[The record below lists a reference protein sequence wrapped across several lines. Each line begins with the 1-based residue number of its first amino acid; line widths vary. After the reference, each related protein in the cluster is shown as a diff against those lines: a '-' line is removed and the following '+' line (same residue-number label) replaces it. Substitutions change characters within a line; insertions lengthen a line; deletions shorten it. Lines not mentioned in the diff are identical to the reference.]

1 MNALP
6 SPFLL
11 SLEDDYSYYS
21 SFFQDAIPSLP
32 SPAPPSEI
40 EMPNRKRKRGGEPAE
55 ADPNPLR
62 SRNGSSSCRESAD
75 SDSDTLNSNAATS
88 SSATTGGG
96 GGGGPSP
103 HQQRR
108 LWVKERSRDWWDRC
122 NHPDF
127 PETEFRRAFRMGR
140 ATFEFLCD
148 ELGAAV
154 AKEDTTLRAAI
165 PVRQRVAV
173 GVSRLAT
180 GDPLRVVSKRFG
192 LGISTCHKLVLEVC
206 SAIKTVLM
214 PKFLQWPEPTATARR
229 FEALAG
235 IPNVVGSMY
244 TTHIPIIAP
253 KANVSA
259 YFNRRHTE
267 RNQKTSYSITVQGV
281 VDPNGVFTDVCI
293 GWPGSMPDDQVLEK
307 SALYQRG
314 IGGLLQNQWIVGGA
328 GYPLMDWLLVP
339 YTQKNLTW
347 TQHAFNEKV
356 EDVQRV
362 AKEAFARLKGR
373 WGCLQ
378 KRTEVKL
385 LDLPVVLG
393 ACCVLHNICEMRNEE
408 LEPELSYELVD
419 DEMLPE
425 NGLRSVSA
433 MQARDNIAHNLLH
446 HGHAGTAFLY
456 IVGIFG
462 FTCTIKLVELS
473 LDDKALK
480 DGSSTE
486 SRERLVN
493 TRSKGNHV
501 RPPPQ
506 PPPRPRLRSP
516 LLFSRQRMAGVSGDA
531 TATVAVAVCSGSRS
545 RRAVRWAAANLV
557 PHAHS
562 VLLLHVIP
570 TVFSIPSPSGERVP
584 IERMESEVV
593 EMYISDLKL
602 KHQEVF
608 VPFKRLCG
616 TKNVET
622 LVLDGENPAA
632 ALLRYVSDS
641 GTKNL
646 VLGSS
651 SIRWIRRILKGPDVP
666 TTILK
671 SAPYSCN
678 IFVVSRRK
686 LTMKLANQSID
697 DGPTISMPI
706 QTTSHKSFD
715 RMRMKKTFDN
725 QSILSSESNGTSH
738 ISALADVGS
747 HSQARSS
754 CSSST
759 NACQNSEKALLLPCT
774 GGQGNL
780 DNNNQTQRIYDIVA
794 SVKDIPFVISHST
807 KESKAPAEVVKL
819 RIELQ
824 NTLAMYNR
832 ACEDLVHAKKKV
844 QLLSAEFSE
853 EAKKVKDALEREET
867 SKRIVAKEKAK
878 HLEVI
883 KEVEEA
889 RQLLAK
895 EALDRHKAEIVAS
908 NVSLEKSRVVN
919 ALLSNDKRCRR
930 YSRNEI
936 EVATDNFSDA
946 KKIGEGSYGDVYRC
960 NLDHT
965 PVAVKVLRQDAGDKK
980 EEFLREVE
988 ILSQLR
994 HPHMVL
1000 LLGFCPESGCLVYEY
1015 MENRSL
1021 EDQLFFRE
1029 GKQPLPWFIRF
1040 RLIFE
1045 VACGLAFLHG
1055 TKPEPIVHRDLKPG
1069 NILLD
1074 RNYVSKIGDVGLAK
1088 LLSDIVPDGL
1098 TEYRETIL
1106 AGTLYY
1112 MDPEYQQTGT
1122 VRPKS
1127 DLYALGIIA
1136 LQLLTAKH
1144 PKGLILHVENAIK
1157 GGSFADV
1164 LDKSISDWPLVE
1176 AEKLGKL
1183 ALKCSR
1189 LRCRDRPDLEL
1200 EVLPELEELMNMAN
1214 VCFKLRQCN
1223 VYAPS
1228 HYVCPILQE
1237 VMDDPYVAA
1246 DGYTYEYRA
1255 IKAWLEKHQI
1265 SPVTKVKLSHTSII
1279 PNHSLRSAIQE
1290 WRSHAAFLTS

>member
-1 MNALP
+1 MNVP
-6 SPFLL
+6 PTSLL
-11 SLEDDYSYYS
+11 HLFEDDYSYYC

-32 SPAPPSEI
+32 APSPPSEI
-40 EMPNRKRKRGGEPAE
+40 EMLNRKRKRVEEPAE
-55 ADPNPLR
+55 ADPNPLDGR
-62 SRNGSSSCRESAD
+62 KGSSSCRESGD
-75 SDSDTLNSNAATS
+75 SDSDTINSHAATS
-88 SSATTGGG
+88 SGG

-103 HQQRR
+103 HHQRR

-127 PETEFRRAFRMGR
+127 PEAEFRRAFRMGR
-140 ATFEFLCD
+140 ATFEFLCE

-165 PVRQRVAV
+165 PVRQRIAV
-173 GVSRLAT
+173 CVSRLAT

-214 PKFLQWPEPTATARR
+214 PKFLQWPDPAAAAAAARR

-253 KANVSA
+253 KVNVAA
-259 YFNRRHTE
+259 YFNHRHTE

-281 VDPNGVFTDVCI
+281 VDPDGVFTDVCI
-293 GWPGSMPDDQVLEK
+293 GWPGSLPDDQVLEK

-314 IGGLLQNQWIVGGA
+314 SGGLLQNQWIVGGA
-328 GYPLMDWLLVP
+328 GYPLMDWVLVP
-339 YTQKNLTW
+339 YAQKNLTW

-356 EDVQRV
+356 GEVQRV

-385 LDLPVVLG
+385 PDLPVVLG
-393 ACCVLHNICEMRNEE
+393 ACCVLHNICEMRKEK
-408 LEPELSYELVD
+408 LEPQLSYELVD

-446 HGHAGTAFLY
+446 HGLAGTAFLY
-456 IVGIFG
+456 ISFVIESKRHILCLKQGAALYRIF
-462 FTCTIKLVELS
+462 KVVEVYSDYVEL
-473 LDDKALK
+473 LLHKGGDIAL
-480 DGSSTE
+480 T
-486 SRERLVN
+486 
-493 TRSKGNHV
+493 
-501 RPPPQ
+501 
-506 PPPRPRLRSP
+506 LRQ
-516 LLFSRQRMAGVSGDA
+516 RRRMAGVAGDA
-531 TATVAVAVCSGSRS
+531 AATVAIAVCGGGKS

-562 VLLLHVIP
+562 VLLLHVISP
-570 TVFSIPSPSGERVP
+570 VSYIPSPSGKRVP
-584 IERMESEVV
+584 IERMEREVV

-602 KHQEVF
+602 KSQEVF

-651 SIRWIRRILKGPDVP
+651 AISWIRRIIKDPNVP
-666 TTILK
+666 TIILK
-671 SAPYSCN
+671 SAPNSCN

-686 LTMKLANQSID
+686 LTMKLAYQSVN
-697 DGPTISMPI
+697 DGLSTSMLI

-715 RMRMKKTFDN
+715 RMRMNNTFDK
-725 QSILSSESNGTSH
+725 QSILSSESNGISH
-738 ISALADVGS
+738 ISAQIDVGS
-747 HSQARSS
+747 HSQARSNS
-754 CSSST
+754 SSST
-759 NACQNSEKALLLPCT
+759 NARQNSEKAPLLPCT

-780 DNNNQTQRIYDIVA
+780 DNNTQTWRKYDVMA
-794 SVKDIPFVISHST
+794 SFKGIPFVISHST
-807 KESKAPAEVVKL
+807 KESEAPAEVVKL
-819 RIELQ
+819 RKELQ

-844 QLLSAEFSE
+844 HLLSAECSE

-867 SKRIVAKEKAK
+867 LKQIAAEEKAK
-878 HLEVI
+878 HSEVI

-908 NVSLEKSRVVN
+908 NMSSEKSRVVH

-936 EVATDNFSDA
+936 EVATDNFCDA
-946 KKIGEGSYGDVYRC
+946 KKIGEGSYGDVYKC

-1000 LLGFCPESGCLVYEY
+1000 LLGVCPESGCLVYEY

-1021 EDQLFFRE
+1021 EDQLFYRE

-1040 RLIFE
+1040 RIIFE

-1088 LLSDIVPDGL
+1088 LLPDIVPDGL

-1112 MDPEYQQTGT
+1112 MDPEYQRTGT

-1144 PKGLILHVENAIK
+1144 PKGLILNVENAIR
-1157 GGSFADV
+1157 GGSFPDV

-1176 AEKLGKL
+1176 AEKLAKL

-1200 EVLPELEELMNMAN
+1200 EVLPELEELIYMAN

-1228 HYVCPILQE
+1228 HYLCPILQE

-1246 DGYTYEYRA
+1246 DGYTYECRA
-1255 IKAWLEKHQI
+1255 IKAWLGKHQI
-1265 SPVTKVKLSHTSII
+1265 SPVTKLKLSHTSIL

>member
-1 MNALP
+1 
-6 SPFLL
+6 
-11 SLEDDYSYYS
+11 
-21 SFFQDAIPSLP
+21 
-32 SPAPPSEI
+32 
-40 EMPNRKRKRGGEPAE
+40 
-55 ADPNPLR
+55 
-62 SRNGSSSCRESAD
+62 
-75 SDSDTLNSNAATS
+75 
-88 SSATTGGG
+88 
-96 GGGGPSP
+96 
-103 HQQRR
+103 
-108 LWVKERSRDWWDRC
+108 
-122 NHPDF
+122 
-127 PETEFRRAFRMGR
+127 
-140 ATFEFLCD
+140 
-148 ELGAAV
+148 
-154 AKEDTTLRAAI
+154 
-165 PVRQRVAV
+165 
-173 GVSRLAT
+173 
-180 GDPLRVVSKRFG
+180 
-192 LGISTCHKLVLEVC
+192 
-206 SAIKTVLM
+206 
-214 PKFLQWPEPTATARR
+214 
-229 FEALAG
+229 
-235 IPNVVGSMY
+235 
-244 TTHIPIIAP
+244 
-253 KANVSA
+253 
-259 YFNRRHTE
+259 
-267 RNQKTSYSITVQGV
+267 
-281 VDPNGVFTDVCI
+281 
-293 GWPGSMPDDQVLEK
+293 
-307 SALYQRG
+307 
-314 IGGLLQNQWIVGGA
+314 
-328 GYPLMDWLLVP
+328 
-339 YTQKNLTW
+339 
-347 TQHAFNEKV
+347 
-356 EDVQRV
+356 
-362 AKEAFARLKGR
+362 
-373 WGCLQ
+373 
-378 KRTEVKL
+378 
-385 LDLPVVLG
+385 
-393 ACCVLHNICEMRNEE
+393 
-408 LEPELSYELVD
+408 
-419 DEMLPE
+419 
-425 NGLRSVSA
+425 
-433 MQARDNIAHNLLH
+433 
-446 HGHAGTAFLY
+446 
-456 IVGIFG
+456 
-462 FTCTIKLVELS
+462 
-473 LDDKALK
+473 
-480 DGSSTE
+480 
-486 SRERLVN
+486 
-493 TRSKGNHV
+493 
-501 RPPPQ
+501 
-506 PPPRPRLRSP
+506 
-516 LLFSRQRMAGVSGDA
+516 MAGVAGDA
-531 TATVAVAVCSGSRS
+531 AATVAVAVCSGSKS

-557 PHAHS
+557 PHAHG

-570 TVFSIPSPSGERVP
+570 AVSSIPSPSGERVP

-622 LVLDGENPAA
+622 LVLDGDNPAA

-666 TTILK
+666 TAILK

-686 LTMKLANQSID
+686 LTMKLANQSVD

-715 RMRMKKTFDN
+715 RMRMKNTFDN
-725 QSILSSESNGTSH
+725 QSIRSSESNGTSH
-738 ISALADVGS
+738 ISAQADVGS
-747 HSQARSS
+747 HFQARSS
-754 CSSST
+754 ISSST
-759 NACQNSEKALLLPCT
+759 NSCQNSEKALLLPCT

-794 SVKDIPFVISHST
+794 SVKGIPFVISHST
-807 KESKAPAEVVKL
+807 EE
-819 RIELQ
+819 
-824 NTLAMYNR
+824 
-832 ACEDLVHAKKKV
+832 V
-844 QLLSAEFSE
+844 QLLSAECSE

-867 SKRIVAKEKAK
+867 SKRIAAEEKTK

-883 KEVEEA
+883 KEVEDA

-908 NVSLEKSRVVN
+908 KVLSEKSRVVH

-946 KKIGEGSYGDVYRC
+946 KKIGEGSYGDVYKC

-965 PVAVKVLRQDAGDKK
+965 PVAVKVLRQDASDKK

-1000 LLGFCPESGCLVYEY
+1000 LLGVCPESGCLVYEY

-1021 EDQLFFRE
+1021 EDQLFYRE

-1040 RLIFE
+1040 RIIFE

-1112 MDPEYQQTGT
+1112 MDPEYQRTGT

-1144 PKGLILHVENAIK
+1144 PKGLILKVENAIK
-1157 GGSFADV
+1157 GGSLPDV

-1176 AEKLGKL
+1176 AEKLANL

-1189 LRCRDRPDLEL
+1189 LRCRDRPDLES

-1228 HYVCPILQE
+1228 HYLCPILQE
-1237 VMDDPYVAA
+1237 VMDDPFVAA
-1246 DGYTYEYRA
+1246 DGYTYEYIA

-1265 SPVTKVKLSHTSII
+1265 SPVTKLKLSHTSII